1 LGHGFASSSDVCP
14 AGGIWIFRGFI
25 CFWTDTFGV
34 SSQEFINS
42 DNMVRD
48 LFEPGLACK
57 NVDGCIYF
65 RDEGHVSRFGGV
77 RKVGAL
83 VYFVENFIEG

>member
-1 LGHGFASSSDVCP
+1 
-14 AGGIWIFRGFI
+14 
-25 CFWTDTFGV
+25 
-34 SSQEFINS
+34 
-42 DNMVRD
+42 MVRD